1 MLSEFPPASVNVS
14 LAHFFFG
21 EVPEHIV
28 MSDDTPSLNFTGLDP
43 FDGIIARSG
52 VEGPPPGRGSR

>member
-1 MLSEFPPASVNVS
+1 MS